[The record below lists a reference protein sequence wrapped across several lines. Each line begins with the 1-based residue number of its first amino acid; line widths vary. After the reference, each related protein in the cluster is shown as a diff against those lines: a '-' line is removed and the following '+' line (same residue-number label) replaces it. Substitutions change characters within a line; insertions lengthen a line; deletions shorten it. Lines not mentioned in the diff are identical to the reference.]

1 MAVTEIDQP
10 AARALDEHYRRHG
23 AEVYRYAYAVLGNH
37 ADAEDV
43 RQTTFLNAYRALE
56 QGVRPRKPSNWLLA
70 IASNAIK
77 QRFRQEQARPRQV
90 ELDERIASSESD
102 DEGPSVGELLT
113 ALSKIPPQ
121 QRQAIVLREFEGRA
135 YGEIADI
142 LGTTTSALEALL
154 FRARRS
160 LAEELE
166 HQLTC
171 TEAKLA
177 VSKSVDD
184 RLGRKERRRLRDH
197 LAECPDCAHFARV
210 QPRHRRALRG
220 LMLVPIPLSLSLF
233 KGLEGAGT
241 ATAATIPVGASEG
254 ASTTVASTGVVSGL
268 GSAGTAGGSAVIGG
282 VTLKVAAVVAAV
294 TVTGGIAVTGA
305 VELGKIRNETT
316 TPASSAGVRLA
327 GGLPRPGAA
336 RERLSARDRVAA
348 TDALG
353 ETARSTPSKAHLD
366 EAIKG
371 SGSVAVSGHGSAQHD
386 DADSHPAQP
395 EPQAGEPQAGEPQ
408 GTEPQGNQPPGS
420 TPQPPENPSN
430 PPQGSQPQVPTQ
442 STAVTQAPN
451 PKKQPK
457 KAGQP
462 KKTGQPKQVP
472 QRQPTKP
479 AKPPKPEQGPKQN
492 QEPKPD
498 NLPHAGQPQP
508 AQEPPGQA
516 KKETSPA
523 ENSPASSKPANEN
536 AGGPKH

>member
-1 MAVTEIDQP
+1 MA
-10 AARALDEHYRRHG
+10 AAEAPHVASRAVDDLYRQHR

-43 RQTTFLNAYRALE
+43 TQTTFLNAYRSLE
-56 QGVRPRKPSNWLLA
+56 QGVRPRKPLNWLLT
-70 IASNAIK
+70 IASNGIK
-77 QRFRQEQARPRQV
+77 QRFRQEQTRPRQV
-90 ELDERIASSESD
+90 EFVEETAESGVED
-102 DEGPSVGELLT
+102 DGGPSVGELLV

-142 LGTTTSALEALL
+142 LGTTTSALETLL

-160 LAEELE
+160 LAEELQD
-166 HQLTC
+166 QLTC
-171 TEAKLA
+171 TEAQLA
-177 VSKSVDD
+177 VSKAVDE

-254 ASTTVASTGVVSGL
+254 ASTTVASTGVASGL

-294 TVTGGIAVTGA
+294 TITGGIAVTGA
-305 VELGKIRNETT
+305 VELGKIRNETAT
-316 TPASSAGVRLA
+316 AASSAGVRLA

-336 RERLSARDRVAA
+336 RERLSARDRMAA

-353 ETARSTPSKAHLD
+353 ETARSMPSKARLD
-366 EAIKG
+366 EAIEG
-371 SGSVAVSGHGSAQHD
+371 SGSLAESSHGSAQHD
-386 DADSHPAQP
+386 GETHPAQP
-395 EPQAGEPQAGEPQ
+395 EPPAGEPQ
-408 GTEPQGNQPPGS
+408 GSEPQGNQPPGS
-420 TPQPPENPSN
+420 TPQPSENPPN
-430 PPQGSQPQVPTQ
+430 QPQGSQPQVPTQ
-442 STAVTQAPN
+442 STAVTQVPN
-451 PKKQPK
+451 PKKRPK
-457 KAGQP
+457 KA
-462 KKTGQPKQVP
+462 GQPKQVP

-479 AKPPKPEQGPKQN
+479 AKPPKAQQPPKPEQGPKQS
-492 QEPKPD
+492 QEPKPR

-508 AQEPPGQA
+508 AQEPPGQS
-516 KKETSPA
+516 KTETSPA
-523 ENSPASSKPANEN
+523 ENSAASSKPANEN